1 MGPIRFYKMSGS
13 GNDFIVV
20 DSRRSRDPRLM
31 DPRHIQVACARG
43 TGIGADGVVLLE
55 SEPGVDFRMV
65 YFNADGSRASMCG
78 NAALCCTR
86 LASELG
92 MGGGS
97 ELLFETDA
105 GRLRGRMRNG
115 LPEIDLTPVR
125 DVNQAVD
132 IAAVGGEHRMGFA
145 DAGVP
150 HLVVLC
156 DDIEQVAIDSRGK
169 ELRSHPR
176 VMPKGANAN
185 FVSRLDREF
194 AWAMRTFER
203 GVEGETLACGTGAV
217 ATAVLLTEWGL
228 SDGPVAL
235 RTRSGKVLTVTLR
248 RDGESWRPSL
258 SGEGRIVFEGS
269 SRELFD

>member
-1 MGPIRFYKMSGS
+1 MRFYKMSGS
-13 GNDFIVV
+13 GNDFVV
-20 DSRRSRDPRLM
+20 LDSRRDKDPRLS
-31 DPRHIQVACARG
+31 DPRHIRVICARG
-43 TGIGADGVVLLE
+43 TGVGADGIVMLE

-115 LPEIDLTPVR
+115 FPEIDLTAVR
-125 DVNQAVD
+125 DIRKD
-132 IAAVGGEHRMGFA
+132 IEIPLVKDERRIGFA
-145 DAGVP
+145 SAGVP

-156 DDIEQVAIDSRGK
+156 DDVEQVSVDIRGK
-169 ELRSHPR
+169 ELRRHAQ
-176 VMPKGANAN
+176 VMPEGANAN
-185 FVSRLDREF
+185 FVSRLDGDPG
-194 AWAMRTFER
+194 WAMRTFER

-217 ATAVLLTEWGL
+217 ATAVLLTEWELANG
-228 SDGPVAL
+228 SIDL
-235 RTRSGKVLTVTLR
+235 RTRSGRVLTVRLR

-269 SRELFD
+269 SRELFE